1 MRKETQMRIASRKP
15 SATFGGT
22 VGFITTAGES
32 YIGMIF
38 WGSPNASSM
47 PSFPGYPAA

>member
-1 MRKETQMRIASRKP
+1 MKSMNQVSIASGKP
-15 SATFGGT
+15 SATSGGIL
-22 VGFITTAGES
+22 GFITTAGES